1 MSGSFGRG
9 AAKKPEA
16 SLGRFPTIEP
26 PTSIRRDFS
35 HLEPR
40 SEVRKGLAR
49 SAVPIRK
56 VRSHEL
62 SRFTLDARAGF
73 LLSLV
78 DGETTVEGLLDLSA
92 MSVEE
97 TLTLLQA
104 LMAQGLVSIR

>member
-1 MSGSFGRG
+1 MGGSFGRG
-9 AAKKPEA
+9 AARKPDA

-35 HLEPR
+35 HLEAC
-40 SEVRKGLAR
+40 SQVRKGLAR
-49 SAVPIRK
+49 SAVVIRK
-56 VRSHEL
+56 VRSQEL
-62 SRFTLDARAGF
+62 PRFTLDARAGF

-92 MSVEE
+92 MPVEE

-104 LMAQGLVSIR
+104 LITQGLVSVK